1 MFASMRALESFV
13 VANQR
18 VFAYALVV
26 ARIRGR
32 SYTAHARSSRGE
44 LLERGTDDDA
54 YTDDGLDSAARN
66 ESTESLSTLVDAI
79 NVLSFT

>member
-13 VANQR
+13 AANKR
-18 VFAYALVV
+18 ALAYAPLV

-32 SYTAHARSSRGE
+32 SYTVRARSSRGE
-44 LLERGTDDDA
+44 LLARGADDDA

-66 ESTESLSTLVDAI
+66 ESTESLSTLVDVT
-79 NVLSFT
+79 NLLSFT